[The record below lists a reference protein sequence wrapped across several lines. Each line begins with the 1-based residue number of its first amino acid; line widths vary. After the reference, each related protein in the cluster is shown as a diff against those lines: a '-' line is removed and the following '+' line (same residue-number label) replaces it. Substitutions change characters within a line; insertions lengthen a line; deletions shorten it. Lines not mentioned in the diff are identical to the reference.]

1 MLIKAIDLGEEI
13 KMSIRLT
20 IKQFLFDTL
29 STLPLANEGEKI
41 KNALTPA
48 LIQELEKQIKEYY
61 ARLIETDIECKITVE
76 DYVDIYL
83 NRL

>member
-13 KMSIRLT
+13 KTSIRLA

-29 STLPLANEGEKI
+29 STLPLANEEEKI

-48 LIQELEKQIKEYY
+48 LILELEKQIKGYY
-61 ARLIETDIECKITVE
+61 ARLIETDIECKITIE

>member
-13 KMSIRLT
+13 KTSIRLA

-41 KNALTPA
+41 KNALTPG
-48 LIQELEKQIKEYY
+48 LILKLEEQIKEYY
-61 ARLIETDIECKITVE
+61 KRLIETDVECKITVE

>member
-29 STLPLANEGEKI
+29 STLPLASEGGKI
-41 KNALTPA
+41 KNAITPA
-48 LIQELEKQIKEYY
+48 LILELEKQIKEYY

>member
-13 KMSIRLT
+13 KTSIRLT

-29 STLPLANEGEKI
+29 NTLPLANEGEKI

-48 LIQELEKQIKEYY
+48 LILELENQIKEYY